1 MGPMRRR
8 DFLTL
13 LGGAAAAWP
22 LAARAQ
28 QGAVPVIGLLDL
40 GPSLDAPSLA
50 DFKSGLGET
59 GYAEHRNVEIEY
71 GFANNRRDRLTELL
85 ADFIRRRVSVIVA
98 YPAIAASAAV
108 AATQSIPI
116 VFGNGG
122 DPVAAGLVKSLNR
135 PGGNATGVS
144 TLQVSLA
151 GKRLG
156 LLHAL
161 LPSAR
166 RIALLLNTVT
176 AAFTDDAR
184 TEAQASAAG
193 IGVEL
198 EALYAG
204 TSQEIGQ
211 AFAEIARRRCDA
223 LLVSPTPFFTDR
235 RVQLVTLAIRDRLPA
250 IFPTR
255 DYAQAGGLM
264 SYESSASDSW
274 HQMGAYAGR
283 ILKGEKPGDL
293 PVVLPTKFDLVVNM
307 QTAKALGI
315 EVPPTLLALAD
326 EVIE

>member
-1 MGPMRRR
+1 MRRR
-8 DFLTL
+8 DFITL

-22 LAARAQ
+22 VTAGAQ
-28 QGAVPVIGLLDL
+28 QSSLPVIGLLDL
-40 GPSLDAPSLA
+40 GPSLDPRLLA
-50 DFKSGLGET
+50 EFQRGLGET
-59 GYAEHRNVEIEY
+59 GYAEHRNVEVEY
-71 GFANNRRDRLTELL
+71 RFADNRRDRLTELL
-85 ADFIRRRVSVIVA
+85 ADFVRRRVNVIVA
-98 YPAIAASAAV
+98 RTAATASAAV

-116 VFGNGG
+116 VFSTGG

-135 PGGNATGVS
+135 PGGNATGTS
-144 TLQVSLA
+144 TLATALA

-166 RIALLLNTVT
+166 RMAILLNSVTV
-176 AAFTDDAR
+176 AFTDDAR

-193 IGVEL
+193 IGIEL
-198 EALYAG
+198 ESLYAG
-204 TSQEIGQ
+204 TSQEIDR
-211 AFAEIARRRCDA
+211 AFAEIARRRCEA
-223 LLVSPTPFFTDR
+223 LIVSPTPLFADR
-235 RVQLVTLAIRDRLPA
+235 RVQLVTLSIRDRLPV

-255 DYAQAGGLM
+255 DFAEAGGLM
-264 SYESSASDSW
+264 SYASSQSNQF
-274 HQMGAYAGR
+274 HQMGLYAGR

-293 PVVLPTKFDLVVNM
+293 PVTLPTKFEFTVNM